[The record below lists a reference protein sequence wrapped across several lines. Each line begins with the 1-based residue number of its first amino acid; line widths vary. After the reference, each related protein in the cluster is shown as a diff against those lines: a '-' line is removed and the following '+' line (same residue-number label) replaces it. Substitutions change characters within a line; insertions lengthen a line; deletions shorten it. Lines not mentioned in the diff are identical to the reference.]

1 VAEIYS
7 HSRLSSFE
15 DCPRKFQYRYVLKLP
30 SETEGIEAFV
40 GKRVH
45 EVLERLYRFTG
56 DGKVPSLARVLERF
70 HLWWEE
76 HFDAARIR
84 IVREGLDAE
93 YYRRLGERCLTQYY
107 RRNYPFDA
115 DETLAVEERVLF
127 SLDPAGEYRLQGF
140 VDRVVRARDGALEIH
155 DYKTSAR
162 VPRQEWLDRDRQ
174 LALYQM
180 GLAERFGHGKPVRLV
195 WHYLAPNQVRTSQ
208 RTPEQLETLRA
219 DTIALIDRVRAEQE
233 FKPKTG
239 PLCSWC
245 EFNDICE
252 ASPVRRARPRVE
264 APAASVEGPGTA
276 GEGLGTAGEGL
287 GTAGKGP
294 GTAGKGPGTAGEG
307 LGTAGKGPGTAGKGP
322 ATPGGEPATPHEA
335 ASDEAAATPTPRPGG
350 GQLSLL

>member
-70 HLWWEE
+70 QLWWDE

-180 GLAERFGHGKPVRLV
+180 GLSERYGRGKPVRLV
-195 WHYLAPNQVRTSQ
+195 WHYLAPNQVRTST

-233 FKPKTG
+233 FKPKVG

-252 ASPVRRARPRVE
+252 ASPVRRARPRAQEPAVSVEASAAAGEEPATPREEPATPGQEPATPREDPATPREAVPGE
-264 APAASVEGPGTA
+264 APAASP
-276 GEGLGTAGEGL
+276 
-287 GTAGKGP
+287 
-294 GTAGKGPGTAGEG
+294 
-307 LGTAGKGPGTAGKGP
+307 P
-322 ATPGGEPATPHEA
+322 A
-335 ASDEAAATPTPRPGG
+335 GG